1 MKNISED
8 RRNFGNVFK
17 LHLCCATDRSDV
29 RQYIHYIHFR
39 NGYAYATDA
48 HIIVRADIA
57 TVCYNLFT
65 EEEIQHLDGKSIHA
79 DSYKQLLS
87 ESFVTID
94 EQGFHAKDEAGNEI
108 IYCVRDLSAPRPN
121 TNESA
126 IKVPNFAKIFDELGD
141 REEMDAI
148 GISSKFL
155 ERLVNAMGGDAQVRI
170 DLNGTKA
177 MKVTH
182 ISSAGTDDIE
192 GVLMP
197 IWLNRENEVVKC
209 NDVCDSQT
217 NIDFPT
223 AKESERGN
231 IYDNPELLKGG
242 EK

>member
-8 RRNFGNVFK
+8 RRNFGSAFK
-17 LHLCCATDRSDV
+17 LHLCCATDRSDE
-29 RQYIHYIHFR
+29 RQFAHYIHFR
-39 NGYAYATDA
+39 NGYAYASDA
-48 HIIVRADIA
+48 HILVRADIG
-57 TVCYNLFT
+57 TICYTQFT

-79 DSYKQLLS
+79 DCYKQLLA

-108 IYCVRDLSAPRPN
+108 IYCTRDLSAPRPN

-126 IKVPNFAKIFDELGD
+126 IKVPNFAKIFDELGE
-141 REEMDAI
+141 RQETDAI

-155 ERLVNAMGGDAQVRI
+155 ERLVNAMGGDTQVRI

-182 ISSAGTDDIE
+182 ISTAGVDDIE

-197 IWLNRENEVVKC
+197 IWFNRENETVNS
-209 NDVCDSQT
+209 NDVCDTQ
-217 NIDFPT
+217 IDISFPVT
-223 AKESERGN
+223 TEET
-231 IYDNPELLKGG
+231 E
-242 EK
+242 EVQQ